1 MKACNSTHL
10 LSLNYSF
17 SNPYIGRM
25 STCPPG
31 FVFNPESYRCV
42 KDSGRI
48 GKRLQKNPVISP
60 ILTRRLPTRFQTSQ
74 FNLPMRQA
82 TRRISLPVEN
92 NFMERQSLP
101 QMLTRLIHDSREIIP
116 VLRSDSD
123 GCEEG
128 KVRNPITKK
137 CIKKDGRT
145 QRRLLKQSDS
155 SYQPIRRE
163 TRRNY
168 NYQPIRRETRRVP
181 AEVRRTEVVPE
192 VETHK
197 ANKIPI
203 GDKETMRAWMEKHC
217 SNTEEPFT
225 GRSLRALQP
234 DEMSSVLRT
243 SAGTCLRSD
252 YLDAY
257 VRKERGLG
265 REVRD
270 PLKGTPLTLSNMDI
284 LGRVL
289 RRTIPNYRVPQITR
303 RAIAPRFT
311 RNQRSRGSPEVIEIR
326 RTRDQPSFDQQQTV
340 QRHAGLP
347 DHLKFFVGKDA
358 RSGDDFYSIYYY
370 DKRYVQSNAN
380 GLTIPSSAIKIDIGL
395 IPSYVSLNES
405 RNPLCTTAALV
416 ETILSLHKKRKL
428 VRKLGNE
435 YTAAIELPTD
445 RAQWKTPDG
454 AIQKRFFQQVC
465 EYLRALN
472 R

>member
-1 MKACNSTHL
+1 
-10 LSLNYSF
+10 
-17 SNPYIGRM
+17 M

-48 GKRLQKNPVISP
+48 GKRLQKNPVIAP
-60 ILTRRLPTRFQTSQ
+60 ILTRRLPTRIQTGQ
-74 FNLPMRQA
+74 FNLPIRQM

-92 NFMERQSLP
+92 NFMDQRLSLP
-101 QMLTRLIHDSREIIP
+101 QMLTRLIRDSREIVP

-145 QRRLLKQSDS
+145 QRRLQKQSE
-155 SYQPIRRE
+155 IGV

-181 AEVRRTEVVPE
+181 AVPIEVRRTEVLPE
-192 VETHK
+192 LETHK

-203 GDKETMRAWMEKHC
+203 GDKEMMRAWMEKHC

-234 DEMSSVLRT
+234 DEMSSILRT

-289 RRTIPNYRVPQITR
+289 RRTIPDYRVPQITR
-303 RAIAPRFT
+303 RVIAPRFT
-311 RNQRSRGSPEVIEIR
+311 RNQKSRGSPEVIEIR
-326 RTRDQPSFDQQQTV
+326 RTRAQPLEQRQQPPV
-340 QRHAGLP
+340 QRHDNLP
-347 DHLKFFVGKDA
+347 DHLKFFIGKDA

-370 DKRYVQSNAN
+370 DKRQVQSNEN

-405 RNPLCTTAALV
+405 RNPLCTTAAIV
-416 ETILSLHKKRKL
+416 ETILSLHKKRRL
-428 VRKLGNE
+428 VRKLGSE

-445 RAQWKTPDG
+445 RSQWKTPDG

-465 EYLRALN
+465 EYLRTLN
-472 R
+472 H

>member
-1 MKACNSTHL
+1 
-10 LSLNYSF
+10 
-17 SNPYIGRM
+17 M

-48 GKRLQKNPVISP
+48 GKRLQKNPVIAP
-60 ILTRRLPTRFQTSQ
+60 ILTRRLPTRIQTGQ
-74 FNLPMRQA
+74 FNLPIRQM

-92 NFMERQSLP
+92 NFMEQRLSLP
-101 QMLTRLIHDSREIIP
+101 QMLTRLIRDSREIVP

-145 QRRLLKQSDS
+145 QRRLQKQSELDV
-155 SYQPIRRE
+155 

-181 AEVRRTEVVPE
+181 AVPIEVRRTEVVPE
-192 VETHK
+192 LEIHK

-257 VRKERGLG
+257 VRKERAQG

-289 RRTIPNYRVPQITR
+289 RRTIPDYRVPQITR
-303 RAIAPRFT
+303 RVIAPRFT
-311 RNQRSRGSPEVIEIR
+311 RNQKSRGSPEVIEIR
-326 RTRDQPSFDQQQTV
+326 RTRAQPSLFEQQQPPV
-340 QRHAGLP
+340 QRHDNLP
-347 DHLKFFVGKDA
+347 DHLKFFIGKDA

-370 DKRYVQSNAN
+370 DKRQVESNEN
-380 GLTIPSSAIKIDIGL
+380 GLIIPSSAIKIDIGL

-405 RNPLCTTAALV
+405 RNPLCTTAAIV
-416 ETILSLHKKRKL
+416 ETILSLHKKRRL
-428 VRKLGNE
+428 VRKLGSE

>member
-1 MKACNSTHL
+1 
-10 LSLNYSF
+10 
-17 SNPYIGRM
+17 M

-48 GKRLQKNPVISP
+48 GKRLQKNPVIAP
-60 ILTRRLPTRFQTSQ
+60 ILTRRLPTRIQTGQ
-74 FNLPMRQA
+74 FNLPIRQM

-92 NFMERQSLP
+92 NFMEQRLSLP
-101 QMLTRLIHDSREIIP
+101 QMLTRLIRDSREIVP

-145 QRRLLKQSDS
+145 QRRLQKQSE
-155 SYQPIRRE
+155 IGV

-181 AEVRRTEVVPE
+181 INIQRTEVSE

-257 VRKERGLG
+257 VRKERAQG

-289 RRTIPNYRVPQITR
+289 RRTIPDYRVPQITR
-303 RAIAPRFT
+303 RVIAPRFT
-311 RNQRSRGSPEVIEIR
+311 RNQKSRGSPEVIEIR
-326 RTRDQPSFDQQQTV
+326 RTRAQPSLFEQQQPPV
-340 QRHAGLP
+340 QRHDNLP
-347 DHLKFFVGKDA
+347 DHLKFFIGKDA

-370 DKRYVQSNAN
+370 DKRQVESNEN
-380 GLTIPSSAIKIDIGL
+380 GLIIPSSAIKIDIGL

-405 RNPLCTTAALV
+405 RNPLCTTAAIV
-416 ETILSLHKKRKL
+416 ETILSLHKKRRL
-428 VRKLGNE
+428 VRKLGSE

>member
-1 MKACNSTHL
+1 
-10 LSLNYSF
+10 
-17 SNPYIGRM
+17 M

-48 GKRLQKNPVISP
+48 GKRLQKNPVIAP
-60 ILTRRLPTRFQTSQ
+60 ILTRRLPTRRSI
-74 FNLPMRQA
+74 NLPVGQ
-82 TRRISLPVEN
+82 TRRIALPVYEN
-92 NFMERQSLP
+92 NFMERYLPAP
-101 QMLTRLIHDSREIIP
+101 QMLTRLIQDSRDIIP
-116 VLRSDSD
+116 VLRADSD

-145 QRRLLKQSDS
+145 LRRLQKQSEP
-155 SYQPIRRE
+155 YQPIRRE
-163 TRRNY
+163 TRRNL

-181 AEVRRTEVVPE
+181 AVPVAPVAPVFTE

-203 GDKETMRAWMEKHC
+203 GDKEMMRAWMDKHC

-257 VRKERGLG
+257 VRKERAQG

-289 RRTIPNYRVPQITR
+289 RRTIPNYRVPQVTR
-303 RAIAPRFT
+303 RVIAPRFT
-311 RNQRSRGSPEVIEIR
+311 RNQKSRGSPEVIEIR
-326 RTRDQPSFDQQQTV
+326 RTRDQPLELREQREQRQIYPPV
-340 QRHAGLP
+340 QRHDNLP
-347 DHLKFFVGKDA
+347 EHLKFFVGKDA
-358 RSGDDFYSIYYY
+358 RSGDNFYSIYYY
-370 DKRYVQSNAN
+370 DKRQVESDEN

-416 ETILSLHKKRKL
+416 ETILSLHKKRRL
-428 VRKLGNE
+428 VRKLGSE

>member
-1 MKACNSTHL
+1 
-10 LSLNYSF
+10 
-17 SNPYIGRM
+17 M

-60 ILTRRLPTRFQTSQ
+60 ILTRRLPTRIQTGQ
-74 FNLPMRQA
+74 FNLPIRQM

-92 NFMERQSLP
+92 NFMGQRLSVP
-101 QMLTRLIHDSREIIP
+101 QMLTRLIRNSREIVP
-116 VLRSDSD
+116 VLRSNSD

-145 QRRLLKQSDS
+145 QRRLQKQSE
-155 SYQPIRRE
+155 IGV

-181 AEVRRTEVVPE
+181 MNIQRTEVSE

-234 DEMSSVLRT
+234 DEMSSILRT

-289 RRTIPNYRVPQITR
+289 RRTIPDYRVPQITR
-303 RAIAPRFT
+303 RVIAPRFT
-311 RNQRSRGSPEVIEIR
+311 RNQKSRGSPEVIEIR
-326 RTRDQPSFDQQQTV
+326 RTRAQPLEQQQPLV
-340 QRHAGLP
+340 QRHEGMP
-347 DHLKFFVGKDA
+347 DHLKFFIGKDA

-370 DKRYVQSNAN
+370 DKRQVQSNEN

-405 RNPLCTTAALV
+405 RNPLCTTAAIV
-416 ETILSLHKKRKL
+416 ETILSLHKKRRL
-428 VRKLGNE
+428 VRKLGSE
-435 YTAAIELPTD
+435 YTAAIELPTE

-465 EYLRALN
+465 EYLRTLN

>member
-1 MKACNSTHL
+1 
-10 LSLNYSF
+10 
-17 SNPYIGRM
+17 M

-48 GKRLQKNPVISP
+48 GKRLQKNPVIAP
-60 ILTRRLPTRFQTSQ
+60 ILTRRLPTRIQTGQ
-74 FNLPMRQA
+74 FNLPIRQM
-82 TRRISLPVEN
+82 TRRVALPVFEN
-92 NFMERQSLP
+92 NFMDQRRSLP
-101 QMLTRLIHDSREIIP
+101 QMLTRLIRNSREIVP

-145 QRRLLKQSDS
+145 QRRLQKQSEIS
-155 SYQPIRRE
+155 V
-163 TRRNY
+163 TRRNL
-168 NYQPIRRETRRVP
+168 NYQPIRRETRRVHAEP
-181 AEVRRTEVVPE
+181 AFAPVPE

-203 GDKETMRAWMEKHC
+203 GDKETMRAWMDKHC

-257 VRKERGLG
+257 VRKERAQG

-289 RRTIPNYRVPQITR
+289 RRTIPDYRVPQITR
-303 RAIAPRFT
+303 RVIAPRFT
-311 RNQRSRGSPEVIEIR
+311 RNQKSRGSPEVIEIR
-326 RTRDQPSFDQQQTV
+326 RTRAQPSLFEQQQQQQQQQPV
-340 QRHAGLP
+340 QRHDGMP
-347 DHLKFFVGKDA
+347 DHLKFFIGKDA

-370 DKRYVQSNAN
+370 DKRQVQSNEN

-405 RNPLCTTAALV
+405 RNPLCTTAAIV
-416 ETILSLHKKRKL
+416 ETILSLHKKRRL
-428 VRKLGNE
+428 VRKLGSIPNAN
-435 YTAAIELPTD
+435 YIVNIKL
-445 RAQWKTPDG
+445 
-454 AIQKRFFQQVC
+454 I
-465 EYLRALN
+465 L
-472 R
+472 

>member
-1 MKACNSTHL
+1 
-10 LSLNYSF
+10 
-17 SNPYIGRM
+17 M

-48 GKRLQKNPVISP
+48 GKRLQKNPVIAP
-60 ILTRRLPTRFQTSQ
+60 ILTRRLPTRIQTGQ
-74 FNLPMRQA
+74 FNLPIRQM
-82 TRRISLPVEN
+82 TRRVALPVFEN
-92 NFMERQSLP
+92 NFMDQRRSLP
-101 QMLTRLIHDSREIIP
+101 QMLTRLIRNSREIVP

-145 QRRLLKQSDS
+145 QRRLQKQSEIS
-155 SYQPIRRE
+155 V
-163 TRRNY
+163 TRRNL
-168 NYQPIRRETRRVP
+168 NYQPIRRETRRVHAEP
-181 AEVRRTEVVPE
+181 AFAPVPE

-203 GDKETMRAWMEKHC
+203 GDKETMRAWMDKHC

-257 VRKERGLG
+257 VRKERAQG

-289 RRTIPNYRVPQITR
+289 RRTIPDYRVPQITR
-303 RAIAPRFT
+303 RVIAPRFT
-311 RNQRSRGSPEVIEIR
+311 RNQKSRGSPEVIEIR
-326 RTRDQPSFDQQQTV
+326 RTRAQPSLFEQQQQQQQQQPV
-340 QRHAGLP
+340 QRHDGMP
-347 DHLKFFVGKDA
+347 DHLKFFIGKDA
-358 RSGDDFYSIYYY
+358 RSGDNFYSIYYY
-370 DKRYVQSNAN
+370 DKRQVQSNEN

-405 RNPLCTTAALV
+405 RNPLCTTAAIV
-416 ETILSLHKKRKL
+416 ETILSLHKKRRL
-428 VRKLGNE
+428 VRKLGSE

-465 EYLRALN
+465 EYLRTLN

>member
-1 MKACNSTHL
+1 
-10 LSLNYSF
+10 
-17 SNPYIGRM
+17 M

-48 GKRLQKNPVISP
+48 GKRLQKNPVIAP
-60 ILTRRLPTRFQTSQ
+60 ILTRRLPTRIQTGQ
-74 FNLPMRQA
+74 FNLPIRHM

-92 NFMERQSLP
+92 NFMDQRPSLP
-101 QMLTRLIHDSREIIP
+101 QMLTRLIRNSREIVP

-145 QRRLLKQSDS
+145 QRRLQKQSDP

-163 TRRNY
+163 TRRNIRRNL
-168 NYQPIRRETRRVP
+168 NYQPVRRERENRRSPVVP
-181 AEVRRTEVVPE
+181 AVREVIPE
-192 VETHK
+192 LETHK

-203 GDKETMRAWMEKHC
+203 GDKETMRAWMDKHC

-303 RAIAPRFT
+303 RVIAPRFT
-311 RNQRSRGSPEVIEIR
+311 RNQKSRGSPEVIEIR
-326 RTRDQPSFDQQQTV
+326 RTRAQPLEQRQQPAVQRQIYPPV
-340 QRHAGLP
+340 QRHDGMP
-347 DHLKFFVGKDA
+347 EHLKFFIGKDA

-370 DKRYVQSNAN
+370 DKRQVESNEN
-380 GLTIPSSAIKIDIGL
+380 GLTIPSSAIKINIGL

-405 RNPLCTTAALV
+405 RNPLCTTAAIV
-416 ETILSLHKKRKL
+416 ETILSLHKKRRL
-428 VRKLGNE
+428 VRKLGSE

-445 RAQWKTPDG
+445 RSQWKTPDG

-465 EYLRALN
+465 EYLRSLN

>member
-1 MKACNSTHL
+1 
-10 LSLNYSF
+10 
-17 SNPYIGRM
+17 M

-48 GKRLQKNPVISP
+48 GKRLQKSPVIAP

-74 FNLPMRQA
+74 INLPIRQA
-82 TRRISLPVEN
+82 TRRVALPIYEN
-92 NFMERQSLP
+92 NFMDPRLSVP
-101 QMLTRLIHDSREIIP
+101 QMLTRLIRDSREIVP

-128 KVRNPITKK
+128 KIRNPITKK

-145 QRRLLKQSDS
+145 QRRLQKQSDP
-155 SYQPIRRE
+155 YQPIRRE
-163 TRRNY
+163 TRRNL
-168 NYQPIRRETRRVP
+168 NYQPIRRETRRVSAP
-181 AEVRRTEVVPE
+181 LPPVVPE
-192 VETHK
+192 LETHK

-203 GDKETMRAWMEKHC
+203 GDKETMRAWMDKHC

-303 RAIAPRFT
+303 RVIAPRFT
-311 RNQRSRGSPEVIEIR
+311 RNQKSRASPEVIEIR
-326 RTRDQPSFDQQQTV
+326 RTRAQEQPAQRQIYPPV
-340 QRHAGLP
+340 QRHDGMP
-347 DHLKFFVGKDA
+347 DHLKFFIGKDA
-358 RSGDDFYSIYYY
+358 RSGDNFYSIYYY
-370 DKRYVQSNAN
+370 DKRQVESNEN
-380 GLTIPSSAIKIDIGL
+380 GLTIPSSAIKINIGL

-405 RNPLCTTAALV
+405 RNPLCTTAAIV
-416 ETILSLHKKRKL
+416 ETILSLHKKRRL
-428 VRKLGNE
+428 VRKLGSE

-465 EYLRALN
+465 EYLRSLN

>member
-1 MKACNSTHL
+1 
-10 LSLNYSF
+10 
-17 SNPYIGRM
+17 M

-48 GKRLQKNPVISP
+48 GKRLQKNPMISP
-60 ILTRRLPTRFQTSQ
+60 ILTRRLPTRIQTGQ
-74 FNLPMRQA
+74 FNLPIRQM

-92 NFMERQSLP
+92 NFMEQRLSLP
-101 QMLTRLIHDSREIIP
+101 QMLTRLIRDSREIVP

-145 QRRLLKQSDS
+145 QRRLQKQSELDV
-155 SYQPIRRE
+155 

-181 AEVRRTEVVPE
+181 AVPIEVRRTEVVPE
-192 VETHK
+192 LETHK

-203 GDKETMRAWMEKHC
+203 GDKETMRAWMDKHC

-257 VRKERGLG
+257 VRKERAQG

-289 RRTIPNYRVPQITR
+289 RRTIPDYRVPQVTR
-303 RAIAPRFT
+303 RVIAPRFT
-311 RNQRSRGSPEVIEIR
+311 RNQKSRGSPEVIEIR
-326 RTRDQPSFDQQQTV
+326 RTRAQPSLFEQQQQQQPV
-340 QRHAGLP
+340 QRHNGMP
-347 DHLKFFVGKDA
+347 DHLKFFIGKDA
-358 RSGDDFYSIYYY
+358 RSGDNFYSIYYY
-370 DKRYVQSNAN
+370 DKRQVESNEN
-380 GLTIPSSAIKIDIGL
+380 GITIPSSAIKIDIGL

-405 RNPLCTTAALV
+405 RNPLCTTAAIV
-416 ETILSLHKKRKL
+416 ETILSLHKKRRL
-428 VRKLGNE
+428 VRKLGSE

-465 EYLRALN
+465 EYLRSLN
-472 R
+472 Q

>member
-1 MKACNSTHL
+1 MV
-10 LSLNYSF
+10 
-17 SNPYIGRM
+17 P
-25 STCPPG
+25 
-31 FVFNPESYRCV
+31 
-42 KDSGRI
+42 
-48 GKRLQKNPVISP
+48 
-60 ILTRRLPTRFQTSQ
+60 
-74 FNLPMRQA
+74 
-82 TRRISLPVEN
+82 
-92 NFMERQSLP
+92 
-101 QMLTRLIHDSREIIP
+101 
-116 VLRSDSD
+116 
-123 GCEEG
+123 
-128 KVRNPITKK
+128 
-137 CIKKDGRT
+137 
-145 QRRLLKQSDS
+145 
-155 SYQPIRRE
+155 RRE
-163 TRRNY
+163 
-168 NYQPIRRETRRVP
+168 
-181 AEVRRTEVVPE
+181 EVVPE

-203 GDKETMRAWMEKHC
+203 GDKETMRAWIDKHC

-234 DEMSSVLRT
+234 DEMSSILRT

-257 VRKERGLG
+257 VRKERAQG

-289 RRTIPNYRVPQITR
+289 RRTIPDYRVPQVTR
-303 RAIAPRFT
+303 RVISPRFT
-311 RNQRSRGSPEVIEIR
+311 RNQKSRASPEVIEIR
-326 RTRDQPSFDQQQTV
+326 RTRNQPLEQRLPQIQRQIYPPL
-340 QRHAGLP
+340 QRHDNLP
-347 DHLKFFVGKDA
+347 EHLKFFVGKDA
-358 RSGDDFYSIYYY
+358 RSGDNFYSIYYY
-370 DKRYVQSNAN
+370 DKRQVESNEN

-428 VRKLGNE
+428 VRKLGSE

>member
-1 MKACNSTHL
+1 
-10 LSLNYSF
+10 
-17 SNPYIGRM
+17 M

-48 GKRLQKNPVISP
+48 GKRLQKNPVIAP
-60 ILTRRLPTRFQTSQ
+60 ILTRRLPTRIQTGQ
-74 FNLPMRQA
+74 FNLPIRQM

-92 NFMERQSLP
+92 NFMEQRLSLP
-101 QMLTRLIHDSREIIP
+101 QMLTRLIRDSREIVP

-145 QRRLLKQSDS
+145 QRRLQKQSELDV
-155 SYQPIRRE
+155 

-181 AEVRRTEVVPE
+181 AVPIEVRRTEVVPE
-192 VETHK
+192 LEIHK

-257 VRKERGLG
+257 VRKERAQG

-289 RRTIPNYRVPQITR
+289 RRTIPDYRVPQITR
-303 RAIAPRFT
+303 RVIAPRFT
-311 RNQRSRGSPEVIEIR
+311 RNQKSRGSPEVMEIR
-326 RTRDQPSFDQQQTV
+326 RTRAQPSLFEQQQPPV
-340 QRHAGLP
+340 QRHDNLP
-347 DHLKFFVGKDA
+347 DHLKFFIGKDA

-370 DKRYVQSNAN
+370 DKRQVQSNEN

-405 RNPLCTTAALV
+405 RNPLCTTAAIV
-416 ETILSLHKKRKL
+416 ETILSLHKKRRL
-428 VRKLGNE
+428 VRKLGSE

-465 EYLRALN
+465 EYLRSLN
-472 R
+472 Q

>member
-1 MKACNSTHL
+1 
-10 LSLNYSF
+10 
-17 SNPYIGRM
+17 M

-48 GKRLQKNPVISP
+48 GKRLQKNPMISP
-60 ILTRRLPTRFQTSQ
+60 ILTRRLPTRIQTGQ
-74 FNLPMRQA
+74 FNLPIRQM

-92 NFMERQSLP
+92 NFMEQRLSLP
-101 QMLTRLIHDSREIIP
+101 QMLTRLIRDSREIVP

-145 QRRLLKQSDS
+145 QRRLQKQSE
-155 SYQPIRRE
+155 IGV

-181 AEVRRTEVVPE
+181 AVPIEVRRTEVVPE
-192 VETHK
+192 LETHK

-203 GDKETMRAWMEKHC
+203 GDKETMRAWMDKHC

-257 VRKERGLG
+257 VRKERAQG

-289 RRTIPNYRVPQITR
+289 RRTIPDYRVPQVTR
-303 RAIAPRFT
+303 RVIAPRFT
-311 RNQRSRGSPEVIEIR
+311 RNQKSRGSPEVIEIR
-326 RTRDQPSFDQQQTV
+326 RTRAQPSLFEQQQQQQPV
-340 QRHAGLP
+340 QRHNGMP
-347 DHLKFFVGKDA
+347 DHLKFFIGKDA
-358 RSGDDFYSIYYY
+358 RSGDNFYSIYYY
-370 DKRYVQSNAN
+370 DKRQVESNEN
-380 GLTIPSSAIKIDIGL
+380 GITIPSSAIKIDIGL

-405 RNPLCTTAALV
+405 RNPLCTTAAIV
-416 ETILSLHKKRKL
+416 ETILSLHKKRRL
-428 VRKLGNE
+428 VRKLGSE

-465 EYLRALN
+465 EYLRSLN
-472 R
+472 Q

>member
-1 MKACNSTHL
+1 
-10 LSLNYSF
+10 
-17 SNPYIGRM
+17 M

-60 ILTRRLPTRFQTSQ
+60 ILTRRLPTRQL
-74 FNLPMRQA
+74 NLPMRQ
-82 TRRISLPVEN
+82 TRRIALPIYEN
-92 NFMERQSLP
+92 NFMERSLSVP
-101 QMLTRLIHDSREIIP
+101 QMLTRLIRDSREIVP

-145 QRRLLKQSDS
+145 LRRLQKQSEP
-155 SYQPIRRE
+155 YQPRRDTRRD
-163 TRRNY
+163 TRRNL
-168 NYQPIRRETRRVP
+168 NQPIRRETRRVP
-181 AEVRRTEVVPE
+181 LPMVPRREEVSE

-203 GDKETMRAWMEKHC
+203 GDKEMMRAWMDKHC

-234 DEMSSVLRT
+234 EEMSSVIRT

-257 VRKERGLG
+257 VRKERAQG

-289 RRTIPNYRVPQITR
+289 RRTIPDYRVPQVTR
-303 RAIAPRFT
+303 RVIAPRFT
-311 RNQRSRGSPEVIEIR
+311 RNQKSRASPEVIEIR
-326 RTRDQPSFDQQQTV
+326 RTRDQPLERRLHLPPIQRQIYPPI
-340 QRHAGLP
+340 QRHDNLP
-347 DHLKFFVGKDA
+347 EHLKFFVGKDA
-358 RSGDDFYSIYYY
+358 RSGDNFYSIYYY
-370 DKRYVQSNAN
+370 DKRQVESDEN

-416 ETILSLHKKRKL
+416 ETILSLHKKRRL
-428 VRKLGNE
+428 VRKLGSE

>member
-1 MKACNSTHL
+1 
-10 LSLNYSF
+10 
-17 SNPYIGRM
+17 M

-60 ILTRRLPTRFQTSQ
+60 ILTRRLPTRIQTGQ
-74 FNLPMRQA
+74 FNLPIRQM

-92 NFMERQSLP
+92 NFMEQRLSLP
-101 QMLTRLIHDSREIIP
+101 QMLTRLIRDSREIVP

-145 QRRLLKQSDS
+145 QRRLQKQSE
-155 SYQPIRRE
+155 IGV

-181 AEVRRTEVVPE
+181 INIQRTEVSE

-257 VRKERGLG
+257 VRKERAQG

-289 RRTIPNYRVPQITR
+289 RRTIPDYRVPQITR
-303 RAIAPRFT
+303 RVIAPRFT
-311 RNQRSRGSPEVIEIR
+311 RNQKSRGSPEVIEIR
-326 RTRDQPSFDQQQTV
+326 RTRAQPSLFEQQQPPV
-340 QRHAGLP
+340 QRHDNLP
-347 DHLKFFVGKDA
+347 DHLKFFIGKDA

-370 DKRYVQSNAN
+370 DKRQVESNEN
-380 GLTIPSSAIKIDIGL
+380 GLIIPSSAIKIDIGL

-405 RNPLCTTAALV
+405 RNPLCTTAAIV
-416 ETILSLHKKRKL
+416 ETILSLHKKRRL
-428 VRKLGNE
+428 VRKLGSE

>member
-1 MKACNSTHL
+1 
-10 LSLNYSF
+10 
-17 SNPYIGRM
+17 M

-60 ILTRRLPTRFQTSQ
+60 ILTRRLPTRIQTGQ
-74 FNLPMRQA
+74 FNLPIRQM

-92 NFMERQSLP
+92 NFMEQRLSLP
-101 QMLTRLIHDSREIIP
+101 QMLTRLIRDSREIVP

-145 QRRLLKQSDS
+145 QRRLQKQSELDV
-155 SYQPIRRE
+155 

-181 AEVRRTEVVPE
+181 AVPIEVRRTEVVPE
-192 VETHK
+192 LEIHK

-234 DEMSSVLRT
+234 DEMSSILRT

-289 RRTIPNYRVPQITR
+289 RRTIPDYRVPQITR
-303 RAIAPRFT
+303 RVIAPRFT
-311 RNQRSRGSPEVIEIR
+311 RNQKSRGSPEVIEIR
-326 RTRDQPSFDQQQTV
+326 RTRAQPSLFEQQQPPV
-340 QRHAGLP
+340 QRHDNLP
-347 DHLKFFVGKDA
+347 DHLKFFIGKDA

-370 DKRYVQSNAN
+370 DKRQVESNEN
-380 GLTIPSSAIKIDIGL
+380 GLIIPSSAIKIDIGL

-405 RNPLCTTAALV
+405 RNPLCTTAAIV
-416 ETILSLHKKRKL
+416 ETILSLHKKRRL
-428 VRKLGNE
+428 VRKLGSE

>member
-1 MKACNSTHL
+1 
-10 LSLNYSF
+10 
-17 SNPYIGRM
+17 M

-48 GKRLQKNPVISP
+48 GKRLQKNPMISP
-60 ILTRRLPTRFQTSQ
+60 ILTRRLPTRIQTGQ
-74 FNLPMRQA
+74 FNLPIRQM

-92 NFMERQSLP
+92 NFMEQRLSLP
-101 QMLTRLIHDSREIIP
+101 QMLTRLIRDSREIVP

-145 QRRLLKQSDS
+145 QRRLQKQSE
-155 SYQPIRRE
+155 IGV

-181 AEVRRTEVVPE
+181 AVPIEVRRTEVVPE
-192 VETHK
+192 LETHK

-257 VRKERGLG
+257 VRKERAQG

-289 RRTIPNYRVPQITR
+289 RRTIPDYRVPQVTR
-303 RAIAPRFT
+303 RVIAPRFT
-311 RNQRSRGSPEVIEIR
+311 RNQKSRGSPEVIEIR
-326 RTRDQPSFDQQQTV
+326 RTRAQPSLFEQQQQQQPV
-340 QRHAGLP
+340 QRHNGMP
-347 DHLKFFVGKDA
+347 DHLKFFIGKDA
-358 RSGDDFYSIYYY
+358 RSGDNFYSIYYY
-370 DKRYVQSNAN
+370 DKRQVESNEN
-380 GLTIPSSAIKIDIGL
+380 GITIPSSAIKIDIGL

-405 RNPLCTTAALV
+405 RNPLCTTAAIV
-416 ETILSLHKKRKL
+416 ETILSLHKKRRL
-428 VRKLGNE
+428 VRKLGSE

-465 EYLRALN
+465 EYLRSLN
-472 R
+472 Q

>member
-1 MKACNSTHL
+1 
-10 LSLNYSF
+10 
-17 SNPYIGRM
+17 M

-48 GKRLQKNPVISP
+48 GKRLQKSPVIAP
-60 ILTRRLPTRFQTSQ
+60 ILTRRLPTRFQTNQ
-74 FNLPMRQA
+74 INLPVRQA
-82 TRRISLPVEN
+82 TRRIALPIYEN
-92 NFMERQSLP
+92 NFMDQRLSVP
-101 QMLTRLIHDSREIIP
+101 QMLTRLIRDSREIVP

-128 KVRNPITKK
+128 KIRNPITKK

-145 QRRLLKQSDS
+145 QRRLQKQSNP
-155 SYQPIRRE
+155 YQPIRRE
-163 TRRNY
+163 TRRETRRNL
-168 NYQPIRRETRRVP
+168 NYQPVRRETRRVSAP
-181 AEVRRTEVVPE
+181 LPPVVPE
-192 VETHK
+192 LETHK

-203 GDKETMRAWMEKHC
+203 GDKETMRAWMDKHC

-289 RRTIPNYRVPQITR
+289 RRTIPNYKVPQITR
-303 RAIAPRFT
+303 RVIAPRFT
-311 RNQRSRGSPEVIEIR
+311 RNQKSRASPEVIEIR
-326 RTRDQPSFDQQQTV
+326 RTRAQEQPAQRQIYPPV
-340 QRHAGLP
+340 QRHDLP
-347 DHLKFFVGKDA
+347 EHLKFFIGKDA

-370 DKRYVQSNAN
+370 DKRQVESNEN

-416 ETILSLHKKRKL
+416 ETILSLHKKRRL
-428 VRKLGNE
+428 VRKLGSE

-465 EYLRALN
+465 EYLRSLN

>member
-1 MKACNSTHL
+1 
-10 LSLNYSF
+10 
-17 SNPYIGRM
+17 M

-48 GKRLQKNPVISP
+48 GKRLQKNPVIAP
-60 ILTRRLPTRFQTSQ
+60 ILTRRLPTRFQASQ
-74 FNLPMRQA
+74 NNLPIRQA
-82 TRRISLPVEN
+82 TRRVALPIYEN
-92 NFMERQSLP
+92 NLMIP
-101 QMLTRLIHDSREIIP
+101 QMITRLIRDSREIVP

-145 QRRLLKQSDS
+145 QRRLQKQSEPT
-155 SYQPIRRE
+155 QA
-163 TRRNY
+163 
-168 NYQPIRRETRRVP
+168 IRRETRRVP
-181 AEVRRTEVVPE
+181 AVLPPVVPE
-192 VETHK
+192 LEIHK

-234 DEMSSVLRT
+234 DEMSSILRT

-257 VRKERGLG
+257 VRKERAQG

-289 RRTIPNYRVPQITR
+289 RRTIPNYRVPQVTR
-303 RAIAPRFT
+303 RVIQPRFT
-311 RNQRSRGSPEVIEIR
+311 RNQRSRGSPEVIEVR
-326 RTRDQPSFDQQQTV
+326 RTRAQEQQQQPV
-340 QRHAGLP
+340 QRQIYPPVQRNDLP
-347 DHLKFFVGKDA
+347 EHLKFFIGKDA

-370 DKRYVQSNAN
+370 DKRQVESNEN

-405 RNPLCTTAALV
+405 RNPLCTTASLV
-416 ETILSLHKKRKL
+416 ETILSLHKKRRL
-428 VRKLGNE
+428 VRKLGSE

-465 EYLRALN
+465 EYLRTLN

>member
-1 MKACNSTHL
+1 
-10 LSLNYSF
+10 
-17 SNPYIGRM
+17 M

-48 GKRLQKNPVISP
+48 GKRLQKNPVIAP

-74 FNLPMRQA
+74 INSPIRQM
-82 TRRISLPVEN
+82 TRRVSLPVYEN
-92 NFMERQSLP
+92 NFMDQRPSLP
-101 QMLTRLIHDSREIIP
+101 QMLTRLIRDSREIVP

-145 QRRLLKQSDS
+145 QRRLQKQSDP
-155 SYQPIRRE
+155 SYQAIRRE
-163 TRRNY
+163 TRRDTRRNL
-168 NYQPIRRETRRVP
+168 NYQPIRRERENRRVP

-192 VETHK
+192 LETHK

-203 GDKETMRAWMEKHC
+203 GDKETMRAWMDKHC

-257 VRKERGLG
+257 VRKERAQG

-289 RRTIPNYRVPQITR
+289 RRTIPDYRVPQVTR
-303 RAIAPRFT
+303 RVIQPRFT
-311 RNQRSRGSPEVIEIR
+311 RNQKSRASPEVIEIR
-326 RTRDQPSFDQQQTV
+326 RTRAQPSLFEQQQQPV
-340 QRHAGLP
+340 QRHDGMP
-347 DHLKFFVGKDA
+347 DHLKFFIGKDA
-358 RSGDDFYSIYYY
+358 RSGDNFYSIYYY
-370 DKRYVQSNAN
+370 DKRQVQSNEN

-416 ETILSLHKKRKL
+416 ETILSLHKKRRL
-428 VRKLGNE
+428 VRKLGSE

-465 EYLRALN
+465 EYLRSLN

>member
-1 MKACNSTHL
+1 
-10 LSLNYSF
+10 
-17 SNPYIGRM
+17 M

-48 GKRLQKNPVISP
+48 GKRLQKSPVIAP
-60 ILTRRLPTRFQTSQ
+60 ILTRRLPTRLPTRSIE
-74 FNLPMRQA
+74 LPMRQ
-82 TRRISLPVEN
+82 TRRVALPIYEN
-92 NFMERQSLP
+92 NFMVP
-101 QMLTRLIHDSREIIP
+101 QMLTRLIRDSREIVP

-145 QRRLLKQSDS
+145 LRRLQKQSDP
-155 SYQPIRRE
+155 YQPRRE
-163 TRRNY
+163 TRRELN
-168 NYQPIRRETRRVP
+168 QPIRRETRRVP
-181 AEVRRTEVVPE
+181 LPPREEVSE

-203 GDKETMRAWMEKHC
+203 GDKEMMRAWMEKNC

-234 DEMSSVLRT
+234 EEMSSVIRT

-257 VRKERGLG
+257 VRKERAQG

-289 RRTIPNYRVPQITR
+289 RRTIPDYRVPQVTR
-303 RAIAPRFT
+303 RVIAPRFT
-311 RNQRSRGSPEVIEIR
+311 RNQKSRASPEVIEIR
-326 RTRDQPSFDQQQTV
+326 RTRNQPLE
-340 QRHAGLP
+340 QRLP
-347 DHLKFFVGKDA
+347 PIQRQIYPPIQRNDNLPEHLKFFVGKDA
-358 RSGDDFYSIYYY
+358 RSGDNFYSIYYY
-370 DKRYVQSNAN
+370 DKRQVESDEN

-416 ETILSLHKKRKL
+416 ETILSLHKKRRL
-428 VRKLGNE
+428 VRKLGSD

>member
-1 MKACNSTHL
+1 
-10 LSLNYSF
+10 
-17 SNPYIGRM
+17 M

-48 GKRLQKNPVISP
+48 GKRLQKNPVIAP
-60 ILTRRLPTRFQTSQ
+60 ILTRRLPTRFQASQ
-74 FNLPMRQA
+74 INLPIRQA
-82 TRRISLPVEN
+82 TRRVALPIYEN
-92 NFMERQSLP
+92 NFMERPLSVP
-101 QMLTRLIHDSREIIP
+101 QMLTRLIRDSREIVP

-145 QRRLLKQSDS
+145 QRRLQKQSDP
-155 SYQPIRRE
+155 YQA
-163 TRRNY
+163 
-168 NYQPIRRETRRVP
+168 IRRETRRVP
-181 AEVRRTEVVPE
+181 AVPMIPMDLRRTEVLPE
-192 VETHK
+192 LETQK

-203 GDKETMRAWMEKHC
+203 GDKETMRAWMDKHC

-257 VRKERGLG
+257 VRKERAQG

-289 RRTIPNYRVPQITR
+289 RRTIPNYRVPQVTR
-303 RAIAPRFT
+303 RVIQPRFT
-311 RNQRSRGSPEVIEIR
+311 RNQRSRGSPEVIEVR
-326 RTRDQPSFDQQQTV
+326 RTRAQPLEQPPV
-340 QRHAGLP
+340 QRNDLP
-347 DHLKFFVGKDA
+347 EHLKFFIGKDA

-370 DKRYVQSNAN
+370 DKRQVESNEN

-416 ETILSLHKKRKL
+416 ETILSLHKKRRL
-428 VRKLGNE
+428 VRKLGSE

-465 EYLRALN
+465 EYLRSLN

>member
-1 MKACNSTHL
+1 
-10 LSLNYSF
+10 
-17 SNPYIGRM
+17 M

-48 GKRLQKNPVISP
+48 GKRLQKNPVIAP
-60 ILTRRLPTRFQTSQ
+60 ILTRRLPTRFQASQ
-74 FNLPMRQA
+74 INLPVRQG
-82 TRRISLPVEN
+82 TRRVALPIYEN
-92 NFMERQSLP
+92 NLMVP
-101 QMLTRLIHDSREIIP
+101 QMLTRLIRDSREIVP

-145 QRRLLKQSDS
+145 QRRLQKQSE
-155 SYQPIRRE
+155 P
-163 TRRNY
+163 TRRNM

-181 AEVRRTEVVPE
+181 AVLPPVVPE

-257 VRKERGLG
+257 VRKERAQG

-289 RRTIPNYRVPQITR
+289 RRTIPNYRVPQVTR
-303 RAIAPRFT
+303 RVIQPRFT
-311 RNQRSRGSPEVIEIR
+311 RNQRSRGSPEVIEVR
-326 RTRDQPSFDQQQTV
+326 RTRAQEQQQRMPPV
-340 QRHAGLP
+340 QRHDLP
-347 DHLKFFVGKDA
+347 EHLKFFIGKDA

-370 DKRYVQSNAN
+370 DKRQVESNEN

-416 ETILSLHKKRKL
+416 ETILSLHKKRRL
-428 VRKLGNE
+428 VRKLGSE

-465 EYLRALN
+465 EYLRTLN

>member
-1 MKACNSTHL
+1 
-10 LSLNYSF
+10 
-17 SNPYIGRM
+17 M

-48 GKRLQKNPVISP
+48 GKRLQKTPVIAP

-74 FNLPMRQA
+74 INLPIRQT
-82 TRRISLPVEN
+82 TRRVALPVYEN
-92 NFMERQSLP
+92 NFMDQRLSVP
-101 QMLTRLIHDSREIIP
+101 QMLTRLIRDSREIVP

-145 QRRLLKQSDS
+145 QRRLQKQSDP
-155 SYQPIRRE
+155 SYQAIRRE
-163 TRRNY
+163 TRRNL
-168 NYQPIRRETRRVP
+168 NYQPIRSETRRVP
-181 AEVRRTEVVPE
+181 AVPAVREVLPE
-192 VETHK
+192 LETHK

-203 GDKETMRAWMEKHC
+203 GDKETMRAWMDKHC

-234 DEMSSVLRT
+234 DEMSSILRT

-289 RRTIPNYRVPQITR
+289 RRTIPNYRVPQVTR
-303 RAIAPRFT
+303 RVIQPRFT
-311 RNQRSRGSPEVIEIR
+311 RNQRSRASPEVIEIR
-326 RTRDQPSFDQQQTV
+326 RTRVQEEQRQPVQRQIYPSV
-340 QRHAGLP
+340 QRHEGMP
-347 DHLKFFVGKDA
+347 EYLKFFIGKDA

-370 DKRYVQSNAN
+370 DKRHVESNEN

-405 RNPLCTTAALV
+405 RNPLCTTAAIV
-416 ETILSLHKKRKL
+416 ETILSLHKKRRL
-428 VRKLGNE
+428 VRKLGSE
-435 YTAAIELPTD
+435 YIAAIELPTD

-465 EYLRALN
+465 EYLRGLN

>member
-1 MKACNSTHL
+1 
-10 LSLNYSF
+10 
-17 SNPYIGRM
+17 M

-48 GKRLQKNPVISP
+48 GKRLQKNPVIAP
-60 ILTRRLPTRFQTSQ
+60 ILTRRLPTRIQTGQ
-74 FNLPMRQA
+74 FNLPIRQM

-92 NFMERQSLP
+92 NFMEQRLSLP
-101 QMLTRLIHDSREIIP
+101 QMLTRLIRDSREIVP

-145 QRRLLKQSDS
+145 QRRLQKQSE
-155 SYQPIRRE
+155 IGV

-181 AEVRRTEVVPE
+181 AVPIEVRRTEVVPE
-192 VETHK
+192 LEIHK

-203 GDKETMRAWMEKHC
+203 GDKETMRAWMDKHC

-257 VRKERGLG
+257 VRKERAQG

-289 RRTIPNYRVPQITR
+289 RRTIPDYRVPQITR
-303 RAIAPRFT
+303 RVIAPRFT
-311 RNQRSRGSPEVIEIR
+311 RNQKSRGSPEVIEIR
-326 RTRDQPSFDQQQTV
+326 RTRAQPSLFEQQQPPV
-340 QRHAGLP
+340 QRHDNLP
-347 DHLKFFVGKDA
+347 DHLKFFIGKDA

-370 DKRYVQSNAN
+370 DKRQVESNEN
-380 GLTIPSSAIKIDIGL
+380 GLIIPSSAIKIDIGL

-405 RNPLCTTAALV
+405 RNPLCTTAAIV
-416 ETILSLHKKRKL
+416 ETILSLHKKRRL
-428 VRKLGNE
+428 VRKLGSE